1 MIFYASQRANAA
13 ELAKHLLNTAENDHV
28 TVHEVRGF
36 ATNDLTEALLE
47 IAAISRGTRCKQ
59 YLFAVSLNP
68 PEEADVP
75 IEGFEAAIEQIERRL
90 NLVDQPRL
98 IVFHEK
104 KGRRHCHVVWS
115 RLAVSRHNIGRM
127 VAIPMNHFKRKLQD
141 ISYILFLKNGWKLPA
156 GMRRK
161 EDKNPFALSREEY
174 RQAVRLAED
183 AQALKGLFKAL
194 WEQSDS
200 KAAFVS
206 ALEAHGFLL
215 AQGDRRGFVAV
226 DLNGKVYSLSRWVAV
241 KPKELAARLG
251 AAEKLPTAEQAR
263 AFIAERMTENLRRY
277 EQSVKK
283 QAAQKRLPLV
293 RELRELVRQ
302 QRIERQTLIDKQN
315 TRRITETRIRLSR
328 FVTGTRGLWER
339 ATGEHERKRRANAG
353 EAKACQARD
362 HKELHDL
369 IRAQLKERQALEQ
382 TLRFYRAEETQE
394 NLRLRRELA
403 ACVSAGAEPP
413 HIAQLAI
420 APKSPPLAEQLA
432 QAETKIALLSGDI
445 HQLQVSLESHLLSD
459 EVKAR
464 LRRMIEKTLET
475 LHIKTIEKEQQAT
488 RTKETAKEAERK
500 QAELNQTIRRYA
512 ELQHKKEEEQRK
524 IEANKS
530 FYGIVTHMSY
540 SLNGLPRWAIHVQ
553 PPPPNRRLDEKAF
566 ASTLR
571 QQDNRTLAKPV
582 LETWSRPPID
592 PPAAAPI
599 LRASVLEVKELMI
612 RGGGLPPED
621 SATRKNAPIS
631 IQMSD
636 AKALGAF
643 NAQRRPQ

>member
-36 ATNDLTEALLE
+36 ATHDLTEALLE
-47 IAAISRGTRCKQ
+47 IAAISKGTRCKQ
-59 YLFAVSLNP
+59 YLFAISLNP

-75 IEGFEAAIEQIERRL
+75 IEGFEVAIEQIERKL
-90 NLVDQPRL
+90 KLLGQPRI

-115 RLAVSRHNIGRM
+115 RLAVSRHTLGRM
-127 VAIPMNHFKRKLQD
+127 VAIPMNHFKRKLQEV
-141 ISYILFLKNGWKLPA
+141 SYILFLKNGWKLPA

-174 RQAVRLAED
+174 RQAVRLSED

-226 DLNGKVYSLSRWVAV
+226 DLNGKVYSLSRWIGV
-241 KPKELAARLG
+241 KVKELAARLG
-251 AAEKLPTAEQAR
+251 EAEKLPTAEQAR
-263 AFIAERMTENLRRY
+263 TFIAERMTENLRRY
-277 EQSVKK
+277 AQSLKK
-283 QAAQKRLPLV
+283 QAAQKRQPLM

-302 QRIERQTLIDKQN
+302 QRQERQALIDTQN
-315 TRRITETRIRLSR
+315 TRRITETRLRLSR
-328 FVTGTRGLWER
+328 FAAGTRGLWDR
-339 ATGEHERKRRANAG
+339 ATGEHERKRRANAA
-353 EAKACQARD
+353 EVQACLSRD
-362 HKELHDL
+362 RKELHTL
-369 IRAQLKERQALEQ
+369 IRSQLKERQGLEQ
-382 TLRFYRAEETQE
+382 TLRFYREEETQE

-413 HIAQLAI
+413 HIAQHAVT
-420 APKSPPLAEQLA
+420 PKPPPLAEQLA

-464 LRRMIEKTLET
+464 LRRIIEKTLET
-475 LHIKTIEKEQQAT
+475 LHIKTIEKEQQAVK
-488 RTKETAKEAERK
+488 TKEATKEVERK
-500 QAELNQTIRRYA
+500 QADLNQAIRLYT
-512 ELQHKKEEEQRK
+512 ELQHKKDEEQRK
-524 IEANKS
+524 VEANRA
-530 FYGIVTHMSY
+530 FYGIVTNMSY
-540 SLNGLPRWAIHVQ
+540 SLNGLPRWVIHVQ
-553 PPPPNRRLDEKAF
+553 PPPQNRRLDEKAF
-566 ASTLR
+566 TSTLR

-582 LETWSRPPID
+582 LEAWSRPPLD

-599 LRASVLEVKELMI
+599 LRASVLEVKELLI

-621 SATRKNAPIS
+621 TATRKNAPIR

-636 AKALGAF
+636 AKALGTF
-643 NAQRRPQ
+643 NAQRRPL

>member
-36 ATNDLTEALLE
+36 VTHDLTEAILE
-47 IAAISRGTRCKQ
+47 IAAISKGTRCKQ
-59 YLFAVSLNP
+59 YLFAISLNP

-90 NLVDQPRL
+90 KLVDQPRI

-115 RLAVSRHNIGRM
+115 RLAVSRHNLGRM
-127 VAIPMNHFKRKLQD
+127 VAIPMNHFKRKLQE

-174 RQAVRLAED
+174 RQAVRLSED

-226 DLNGKVYSLSRWVAV
+226 DLNGKVYSLSRWIGV
-241 KPKELAARLG
+241 KAKELAARLG
-251 AAEKLPTAEQAR
+251 APENLPTAEQAR
-263 AFIAERMTENLRRY
+263 SFIAERMNENLRRY
-277 EQSVKK
+277 QQSIKK
-283 QAAQKRLPLV
+283 QSAQKRLPLV
-293 RELRELVRQ
+293 RELRELVHQ
-302 QRIERQTLIDKQN
+302 QRSERQSLIDKQN
-315 TRRITETRIRLSR
+315 TRRITETRLRLSR
-328 FVTGTRGLWER
+328 FAAGTRGLWER
-339 ATGEHERKRRANAG
+339 ATGEHERKRRANAA
-353 EAKACQARD
+353 EVQACLSRD
-362 HKELHDL
+362 RKELHTL
-369 IRAQLKERQALEQ
+369 VRAQLKERQALEQ
-382 TLRFYRAEETQE
+382 TLRFYREEETQE

-403 ACVSAGAEPP
+403 ACVSAGVEPP
-413 HIAQLAI
+413 HIAQHAVT
-420 APKSPPLAEQLA
+420 PKPPPLAEQLA

-445 HQLQVSLESHLLSD
+445 HQMQVSLESHLLSD

-488 RTKETAKEAERK
+488 KTKDAAKEVERK
-500 QAELNQTIRRYA
+500 QADLNQAIRLYA
-512 ELQHKKEEEQRK
+512 ELQHKKEEEQGKVETNRV
-524 IEANKS
+524 
-530 FYGIVTHMSY
+530 FYGIVTNMSY
-540 SLNGLPRWAIHVQ
+540 SLNGLPRWVIHVQ
-553 PPPPNRRLDEKAF
+553 PPPQNRRLDEKAF
-566 ASTLR
+566 TSTLR
-571 QQDNRTLAKPV
+571 QQDNRTLTKPV
-582 LETWSRPPID
+582 LAAWSRPPLD
-592 PPAAAPI
+592 PLAAAPI
-599 LRASVLEVKELMI
+599 LRASVLEVKELLI
-612 RGGGLPPED
+612 RGGGLPPIETA
-621 SATRKNAPIS
+621 SRKNAPIH
-631 IQMSD
+631 IKMSD
-636 AKALGAF
+636 AKALGTF

>member
-36 ATNDLTEALLE
+36 ATHDLTEALLE
-47 IAAISRGTRCKQ
+47 IAAISKGTRCKQ
-59 YLFAVSLNP
+59 YLFAISLNP

-90 NLVDQPRL
+90 KLVDQPRI

-115 RLAVSRHNIGRM
+115 RLAVSRHTLGRM
-127 VAIPMNHFKRKLQD
+127 VAIPMNHFKRKLQE

-174 RQAVRLAED
+174 RQAVRLSED
-183 AQALKGLFKAL
+183 AQVLKGLFKAL

-200 KAAFVS
+200 KAALVS

-226 DLNGKVYSLSRWVAV
+226 DLNGKVYSLSRWIAI

-251 AAEKLPTAEQAR
+251 APENLPTAEQAR
-263 AFIAERMTENLRRY
+263 SFIAERMTANLCRY
-277 EQSVKK
+277 QQSIKK
-283 QAAQKRLPLV
+283 QAAQKRQPLV

-302 QRIERQTLIDKQN
+302 QRQERQTLIDKQN
-315 TRRITETRIRLSR
+315 TRRITETRLRLSR
-328 FVTGTRGLWER
+328 FAAGTRGLWER

-353 EAKACQARD
+353 EVQACLSRD
-362 HKELHDL
+362 RKELHTL
-369 IRAQLKERQALEQ
+369 IRAQLKERQGLEQ
-382 TLRFYRAEETQE
+382 TLRFYREEETQE
-394 NLRLRRELA
+394 NLRLRREIA
-403 ACVSAGAEPP
+403 ACVSAGAEPL
-413 HIAQLAI
+413 HIAQYAVT
-420 APKSPPLAEQLA
+420 PKPPPLAEQMA
-432 QAETKIALLSGDI
+432 QVETKIALLSGDI
-445 HQLQVSLESHLLSD
+445 HQLQVSLESYLLSD
-459 EVKAR
+459 EAKAR
-464 LRRMIEKTLET
+464 LRRIIEKTLET
-475 LHIKTIEKEQQAT
+475 LHIKTIEKEQQAVK
-488 RTKETAKEAERK
+488 TKDAAKEVERK
-500 QAELNQTIRRYA
+500 QAELNRAIRLYA
-512 ELQHKKEEEQRK
+512 ELQHKKDEEQRK
-524 IEANKS
+524 VEANRA
-530 FYGIVTHMSY
+530 FYGIVTNMSY
-540 SLNGLPRWAIHVQ
+540 GLNGLPRWVIHVQ
-553 PPPPNRRLDEKAF
+553 PPPSNRRLDEQAF
-566 ASTLR
+566 RSTLR

-582 LETWSRPPID
+582 LEAWSRPPLD

-599 LRASVLEVKELMI
+599 LRASVLEVKELLI

-621 SATRKNAPIS
+621 TATRKNAPIR
-631 IQMSD
+631 IKMSD
-636 AKALGAF
+636 AKALGVF